1 MLTVVVI
8 TAIIMSLFYLYLDFV
23 YFRWKKVYSSIDRF
37 SSVVVRYDKRIKE
50 LQNGNK
56 IVRVESYGMG
66 HLPMLIFAL
75 PDELAIELISWI
87 NKTQKDVKDAFYN
100 TKDAFV
106 LYEISCSKKQFR
118 ILNIMCFGKYQK
130 LLNFNTESI
139 PEMSSDFSKWYDCN
153 NFAFSQPFYGKLC
166 CDDLCR
172 K

>member
-37 SSVVVRYDKRIKE
+37 NSVVVRYDKRIKE

-66 HLPMLIFAL
+66 HLSMLRFAL
-75 PDELAIELISWI
+75 PFELEKKLNSWI
-87 NKTQKDVKDAFYN
+87 DKTQKDVKDAFYN

-130 LLNFNTESI
+130 LLNFNTETI
-139 PEMSSDFSKWYDCN
+139 PEMSSNFSKWYDCKDLT
-153 NFAFSQPFYGKLC
+153 FSWPFHREL